1 MPTPPGLP
9 RPALPRPSLARA
21 LLTAT
26 AAVWIAA
33 AAPAPEPPGL
43 WTGEERGAVPATL
56 AGGRVLDTVS
66 LAALLAQ
73 GNAVAIDVSVAQR
86 RPEGLPSGSIWL
98 PLVHRDIAG
107 SVWLPDAGQSAMPP
121 ATEAWVRERLR
132 TLTGGDPTRPL
143 VFYCHPECWRSW
155 NAAKRAVGWG
165 YRAVAWY
172 PPGIEGWAEAGRSLA
187 SPPVETAP

>member
-1 MPTPPGLP
+1 M
-9 RPALPRPSLARA
+9 RAVVQASLAAA
-21 LLTAT
+21 LAGW
-26 AAVWIAA
+26 VVA

-43 WTGEERGAVPATL
+43 WAGEERGAVPATL
-56 AGGRVLDTVS
+56 AGGQVVDTAA

-73 GNAVAIDVSVAQR
+73 GNAVAVDVSVAQR
-86 RPEGLPSGSIWL
+86 RPEGMSPNAVWL

-107 SVWLPDAGQSAMPP
+107 SVWMPDAGQAVLAP
-121 ATEAWVRERLR
+121 ATEAWVHGRLEA
-132 TLTGGDPTRPL
+132 LTGGDPARPL

-172 PPGIEGWAEAGRSLA
+172 PQGIEGWAETGRAMA
-187 SPPVETAP
+187 SPPVEIAP

>member
-1 MPTPPGLP
+1 MRPG
-9 RPALPRPSLARA
+9 RSLVRG
-21 LLTAT
+21 LLAV
-26 AAVWIAA
+26 AAAGWVAA

-56 AGGRVLDTVS
+56 AGGQVVDTAA

-73 GNAVAIDVSVAQR
+73 GGVVAVDVSVAQR
-86 RPEGLPSGSIWL
+86 RPEGMPPGSVWL

-107 SVWLPDAGQSAMPP
+107 SIWMPDAGQALLAPQ
-121 ATEAWVRERLR
+121 TEAWMRGRLQA
-132 TLTGGDPTRPL
+132 LTGDDSGRPL

-165 YRAVAWY
+165 YRAVMWY
-172 PPGIEGWAEAGRSLA
+172 PQGIEGWGEAGHTLA
-187 SPPVETAP
+187 SPPVEMPP